1 MEDQVKC
8 VKCGNTLEE
17 GQEFCPKCGT
27 PRDGKEKVCCSKCGA
42 EIKEGQDFCT
52 KCGQRVS
59 EEPAAHVTEV
69 TAAKPKSKKGMIA
82 VCAVIAVAVVC
93 TAAFLFLRNST
104 PKGPDFFQ
112 LNDEYGNILWSKAG
126 DDGSYLT
133 IDTNPFDVEDKGIA
147 YPLAYMAVE
156 NINAALGL
164 PESFINDIK
173 HTTGADGLQSQVF
186 EEQGIN
192 VSWKY
197 NPTIGL
203 ELSYKLIDPADAPR
217 KKAMDASY
225 KSTDE
230 LRMEM
235 LKEYI
240 DQTHDSLLEDYGID
254 ITMSGNT
261 FNIVYT
267 ETEIDKGTG
276 SITGVY
282 THTVDFQYTIG
293 EKKGNYIYTQLQE
306 VYQKDRFITDLTLV
320 FESNI
325 NADSYVEG
333 SSISVNKYIPMLN
346 ESQQSYQKPNN
357 EHSFEH
363 MMRVWNEVCF
373 ERIGIPIGTIGFHS
387 YR

>member
-8 VKCGNTLEE
+8 VKCGNPLEE
-17 GQEFCPKCGT
+17 GQDFCPKCGT
-27 PRDGKEKVCCSKCGA
+27 PRNGKEKMYCAKCGA
-42 EIKEGQDFCT
+42 EMKEGQDFCP

-59 EEPAAHVTEV
+59 DQSAVKVP
-69 TAAKPKSKKGMIA
+69 PKKGIVV
-82 VCAVIAVAVVC
+82 VCAVIAVAAAC
-93 TAAFLFLRNST
+93 AGAFLFSRKSA

-112 LNDEYGNILWSKAG
+112 LNDEYGNILWSEVG
-126 DDGSYLT
+126 DDGTYLT

-147 YPLAYMAVE
+147 YPLAYSAIK
-156 NINAALGL
+156 NISTNIGL
-164 PESFINDIK
+164 PESFINDIE
-173 HTTGADGLQSQVF
+173 HTSGTDGKQSQTF
-186 EEQGIN
+186 EEQGII

-197 NPTIGL
+197 NPNMGL
-203 ELSYKLIDPADAPR
+203 EMTYKLIDPSSAPC
-217 KKAMDASY
+217 KKVMSCTP
-225 KSTDE
+225 KPVDE
-230 LRMEM
+230 LQMEM

-240 DQTHDSLLEDYGID
+240 DQTHESLLEDYGID
-254 ITMSGNT
+254 ITMSGDT

-267 ETEIDKGTG
+267 ETEIDEGTG

-282 THTVDFQYTIG
+282 THTVEFQYAIG
-293 EKKGNYIYTQLQE
+293 ERKGNYKYTQLQE

-320 FESNI
+320 FESTI
-325 NADSYVEG
+325 NAGTYAEG

-373 ERIGIPIGTIGFHS
+373 ERLGIPISTIGFNT